1 MKMVKFREELM
12 SGYYTDYGYMGYV
25 GGEWMLFAT
34 EDEYYEYLKED
45 AA

>member
-1 MKMVKFREELM
+1 M
-12 SGYYTDYGYMGYV
+12 SGYYTDYMGYV

>member
-1 MKMVKFREELM
+1 MI
-12 SGYYTDYGYMGYV
+12 GYYTDYGYMGYV

-34 EDEYYEYLKED
+34 EDEYCEYLKED